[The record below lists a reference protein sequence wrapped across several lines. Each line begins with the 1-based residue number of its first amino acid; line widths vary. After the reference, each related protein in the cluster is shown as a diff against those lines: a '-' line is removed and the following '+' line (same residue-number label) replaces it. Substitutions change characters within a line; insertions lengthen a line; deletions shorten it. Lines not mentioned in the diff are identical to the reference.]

1 MYRFRKPVSGFLHLG
16 GVILA
21 LIGSI
26 GLVNATWHSPAKMI
40 SLIVYGGSLILMLAA
55 STALHL
61 TRGSPRTLLWLNR
74 LDHATIYVVIA
85 GTYTPFCFNLLSGAL
100 RWEILLLIWTLAL
113 AGIIYKLF
121 FAFSASH
128 FSTLLYL
135 GMGWLGGIGLVGL
148 RTRLPIGLIGL
159 VLTGGIVY
167 SLGAVIFALKKPN
180 LHRYLSHHDLWHIFV
195 LAGSALE
202 FLAVVRYVV

>member
-1 MYRFRKPVSGFLHLG
+1 MQRFREPVSGFLHLG
-16 GVILA
+16 GLVLA

-26 GLVNATWHSPAKMI
+26 GLVSATWQSPAKMV
-40 SLIVYGGSLILMLAA
+40 SLVIYGGSLILMFAA

-74 LDHATIYVVIA
+74 LDHAAIYVVIA
-85 GTYTPFCFNLLSGAL
+85 GTYTPFCFNLLSGAM

-113 AGIIYKLF
+113 AGTIYKLF
-121 FAFSASH
+121 FNFQPRH

-135 GMGWLGGIGLVGL
+135 GMGWFGGIGLMGL
-148 RTRLPIGLIGL
+148 RTSLPSGLIGL
-159 VLTGGIVY
+159 VLIGGSVY
-167 SLGAVIFALKKPN
+167 SLGAVIFAFKKPN
-180 LHRYLSHHDLWHIFV
+180 IHRYLDHHDLWHIFV
-195 LAGSALE
+195 LAGSFLE